1 VARRPVPEPRRLLDL
16 KVFAPAVVKAKLSA
30 GTSTYSLRHAYAS
43 WLLTAGE
50 SVIAVA
56 ERLGEPVEGATN
68 ASPMTSPDV
77 VKVSGS

>member
-1 VARRPVPEPRRLLDL
+1 
-16 KVFAPAVVKAKLSA
+16 
-30 GTSTYSLRHAYAS
+30 LRHAYAS

-56 ERLGEPVEGATN
+56 ESLGEPVEGATN

-77 VKVSGS
+77 MKVSGS